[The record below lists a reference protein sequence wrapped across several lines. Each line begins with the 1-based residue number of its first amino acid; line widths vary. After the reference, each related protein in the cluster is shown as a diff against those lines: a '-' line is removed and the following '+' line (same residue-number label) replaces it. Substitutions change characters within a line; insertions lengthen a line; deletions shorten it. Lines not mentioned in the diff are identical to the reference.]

1 MRKRKLIVIL
11 FALIAALALGL
22 WLLRPYWGRVY
33 SRVTGDTSVSQPMHT
48 EVSRNQYPVKGID
61 ISHHNGNINFAKVV
75 ADSVDF
81 VVIKASEGVNFVDS
95 CLMRNYDGAKA
106 QNLKIGFYHFFKF
119 NHGGVRQA
127 RHFLHTIKGLD
138 SNLPLVIDVEKDN
151 NADVGYYLVVGRL
164 RDMINYLKK
173 CNHRV
178 MIYTNRKVYEK
189 YIQDNFPSVDL
200 WLASARTPDIGNV
213 CRLWQHSHNGRVNGI
228 LRPVDINTF
237 NGSRTDFEHWLN
249 PVDSLPHNTIQ

>member
-1 MRKRKLIVIL
+1 
-11 FALIAALALGL
+11 
-22 WLLRPYWGRVY
+22 
-33 SRVTGDTSVSQPMHT
+33 
-48 EVSRNQYPVKGID
+48 
-61 ISHHNGNINFAKVV
+61 
-75 ADSVDF
+75 
-81 VVIKASEGVNFVDS
+81 
-95 CLMRNYDGAKA
+95 
-106 QNLKIGFYHFFKF
+106 
-119 NHGGVRQA
+119 
-127 RHFLHTIKGLD
+127 LHTIKGLD

-249 PVDSLPHNTIQ
+249 PADSLPHNTIQ